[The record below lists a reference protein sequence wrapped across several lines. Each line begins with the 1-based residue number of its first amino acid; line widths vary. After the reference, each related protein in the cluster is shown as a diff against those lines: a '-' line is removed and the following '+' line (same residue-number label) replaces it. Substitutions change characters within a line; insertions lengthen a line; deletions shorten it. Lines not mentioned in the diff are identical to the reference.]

1 MGRNIVQKIIASHLV
16 SGELTAG
23 SEIGISIDNTLIQD
37 ATGTLALLQFEA
49 LNIPRVKAK
58 RSVAFIDHN
67 TLQAGFENMD
77 DHRFIE
83 SACRR
88 FGIYLSRAGNGIC
101 HQVNLERFSIPGE
114 TLLGADSHTT
124 TAGGVG
130 MLAIGAGGLDVATA
144 MAGEPFFMTMPLVLK
159 VELKGKLSPWSSA
172 KDVILE
178 ILRRLS
184 VSGGV
189 GKILEF
195 SGPGVKTLNAT
206 ERATIANMSIELGAF
221 TAIFPSDEIARGY
234 FKAQAREGDWKKI
247 EADSGAMYD
256 DEVIVDLSSIEPL
269 IAKPHLPDNV
279 VPVREL
285 EGNPVDQVAIGSC
298 TNSSLEDMLKV
309 ASILKG
315 KVIPTGVSLVI
326 SPGSRQVLLELSKR
340 GALSQMI
347 AAGAR
352 ILETTCGPCI
362 GMGQAPCSKGVSL
375 RTFNRNFKGRS
386 GTEDALVYLVSP
398 ETAAASALRGIITDP
413 RMLGDPIRINLPD
426 KFLVNDDM
434 IIAPSAD
441 WEGIEIVRGPNIKP
455 LPVFNSLFKE
465 LSGDT
470 LLILKDNITT
480 DDILPGG
487 AKILPLRSNLPAI
500 SRYLFF
506 RIDSDFLHMAEERGG
521 GFILAGKNYGQG
533 SSREHAALALRFK
546 GIRVVVAKSFAR
558 IHKANLVN
566 FGVLPLQFKNE
577 DDIDLFSLGDRL
589 RLNNLVPNVRN
600 GEPLPLENLTK
611 GFTIETILS
620 ISPRLYDVLIAGGLL
635 SYIRSGKNKYK
646 VNI

>member
-16 SGELTAG
+16 SGDLAAG

-37 ATGTLALLQFEA
+37 STGTMALLQFEA

-58 RSVAFIDHN
+58 RSMAFIDHN

-130 MLAIGAGGLDVATA
+130 MLAIGAGGLDVAVA
-144 MAGEPFFMTMPLVLK
+144 MAGMPFFMAMPLILK
-159 VELKGKLSPWSSA
+159 VELEGKLPPWSSA

-184 VSGGV
+184 VSGGL

-221 TAIFPSDEIARGY
+221 TAIFPSDEITKGY
-234 FKAQAREGDWKKI
+234 FKAQARESDWTKI
-247 EADSGAMYD
+247 EADSDAIYD
-256 DEVIVDLSSIEPL
+256 DEIIVELSSIEPL

-279 VPVREL
+279 VPVKEL
-285 EGNPVDQVAIGSC
+285 EGKPVDQVAIGSC

-309 ASILKG
+309 ASILRG

-326 SPGSRQVLLELSKR
+326 SPGSRQVILELSES

-386 GTEDALVYLVSP
+386 GTDDALIYLVSP
-398 ETAAASALRGIITDP
+398 ETAAASALRGVITDP
-413 RMLGDPIRINLPD
+413 RRLGDTMIISLPD

-434 IIAPSAD
+434 IIGPSTK
-441 WEGIEIVRGPNIKP
+441 WEDIEIVRGPNIKP
-455 LPVFNSLFKE
+455 LPSFDPLPEK

-470 LLILKDNITT
+470 LIILKDDITT

-500 SRYLFF
+500 SRYLFS
-506 RIDSDFLHMAEERGG
+506 RTNPDFLHMVEEKGG

-533 SSREHAALALRFK
+533 SSREHAALAPRFK
-546 GIRVVVAKSFAR
+546 GVRAVIAKSFAR
-558 IHKANLVN
+558 IHKANLIN
-566 FGVLPLQFKNE
+566 FGVLPLEFKNE
-577 DDIDLFSLGDRL
+577 DDIDRFYLGDRL
-589 RLNNLVPNVRN
+589 CLNNLVSNIRK
-600 GEPLPLENLTK
+600 ERPLRLENLTK
-611 GFTIETILS
+611 GFTIETVLN
-620 ISPRLYDVLIAGGLL
+620 ISPRLHDVLIAGGLL
-635 SYIRSGKNKYK
+635 AYIRFGENK
-646 VNI
+646 

>member
-37 ATGTLALLQFEA
+37 STGTLALLQFEA

-67 TLQAGFENMD
+67 TLQTGFENMD

-234 FKAQAREGDWKKI
+234 FKAQAREGDWKNI

-434 IIAPSAD
+434 IIAPSAE
-441 WEGIEIVRGPNIKP
+441 WEGIEIVRGLNIKP
-455 LPVFNSLFKE
+455 LPVFNSLFKT

-500 SRYLFF
+500 SRYLFS

-558 IHKANLVN
+558 IHKANLIN
-566 FGVLPLQFKNE
+566 FGVLPLKFKNE